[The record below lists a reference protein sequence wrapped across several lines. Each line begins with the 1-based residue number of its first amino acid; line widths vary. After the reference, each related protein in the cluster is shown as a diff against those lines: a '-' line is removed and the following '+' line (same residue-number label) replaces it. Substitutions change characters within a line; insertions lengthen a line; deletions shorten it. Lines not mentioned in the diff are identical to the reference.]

1 MSMSKAIGE
10 WLLDTIEAAEYTA
23 LKMEQA
29 RAAPRQVMHEMH
41 AYALGLVDETN
52 AVMDKLREDG
62 RAARKPKAEGS
73 VRADDHSPRPV
84 IRGGKSTVEKP
95 APRAKKVVSPMKF
108 PLPPAKVQAY
118 ADTNGKPP
126 KASK

>member
-1 MSMSKAIGE
+1 MSKAIGE

-23 LKMEQA
+23 LKMEEA

-73 VRADDHSPRPV
+73 ARADDHPPRLV
-84 IRGGKSTVEKP
+84 IRGGKSTNVRKP
-95 APRAKKVVSPMKF
+95 SVG
-108 PLPPAKVQAY
+108 
-118 ADTNGKPP
+118 GK
-126 KASK
+126 S